1 LLPQQLNSDHGEAIC
16 LRRPSIPSAAPSAP
30 PSNRVAVALSRLVTH
45 RHAPSRP
52 SRTVTQALRT
62 ACAGD
67 QTADF
72 SRVQLILFVSTLPR
86 GTSGVAP

>member
-1 LLPQQLNSDHGEAIC
+1 MSYKYHAIVDEPVESSRAEPS
-16 LRRPSIPSAAPSAP
+16 RR
-30 PSNRVAVALSRLVTH
+30 RAVALSRLVTH
-45 RHAPSRP
+45 RHAPSQP

-62 ACAGD
+62 ACAGV